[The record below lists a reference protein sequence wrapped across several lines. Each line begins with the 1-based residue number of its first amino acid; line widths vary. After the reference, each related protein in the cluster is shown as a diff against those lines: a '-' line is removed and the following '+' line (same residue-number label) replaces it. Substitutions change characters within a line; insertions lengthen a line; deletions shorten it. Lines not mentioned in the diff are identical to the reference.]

1 MVESVAF
8 QIDRTTK
15 LVQTFTEDLGDGI
28 GLDMVLIP
36 PGEFL
41 MGSPPD
47 EPERQENEGPQH
59 LVTIDQPF
67 FMGQYL
73 VTQPQWAKV
82 ATMPQVKRKIDS
94 ADLLQFKGLDLPVE
108 NVSWLD
114 AEEFCLRLSAHT
126 PRTYRLPSEAE
137 WEYACRAR
145 TTMAFYFGETI
156 DSELANYQAEDEV
169 IGKTIYPGKYGRG
182 KFGEYRK
189 KTTSVGS
196 FPANDFG
203 LYDMHGNLWEW
214 CEDHFQ
220 NSYEGASTD
229 GSAWIDPKSKNNA
242 SRVLRGG
249 SWLNAP
255 WRCRSAYR
263 LGPPADSRNSRL
275 GFRLVYSS
283 MILSL

>member
-47 EPERQENEGPQH
+47 ESERQENEGPQH
-59 LVTIDQPF
+59 LVTFDQPF

-82 ATMPQVKRKIDS
+82 ATMPQVKRKIDVDPS
-94 ADLLQFKGLDLPVE
+94 QFKGVDLPVE
-108 NVSWLD
+108 QVSWLD
-114 AEEFCLRLSAHT
+114 AEEFCLRLLAHT
-126 PRTYRLPSEAE
+126 RRTYRLPSEAE
-137 WEYACRAR
+137 WEYACRAG
-145 TTMAFYFGETI
+145 TMTAFHFGETI
-156 DSELANYQAEDEV
+156 DSELVNYDASNT
-169 IGKTIYPGKYGRG
+169 GYGKYGRG

-220 NSYEGASTD
+220 NSYKGAPAD
-229 GSAWIDPKSKNNA
+229 GSAWINPKSKNNA
-242 SRVLRGG
+242 SRVPRGG
-249 SWLNAP
+249 SWIDDP
-255 WRCRSAYR
+255 GWCRSTYR
-263 LGPPADSRNSRL
+263 SRYSADYRDLSI
-275 GFRLVYSS
+275 GFRVVYSS
-283 MILSL
+283 ASLSL